1 MGSVRA
7 HAYNSY
13 YNNIFIDRDLSEGGG
28 GLCLLILP
36 IIYSKDSA
44 GEQAQL

>member
-7 HAYNSY
+7 HAYYSY

-28 GLCLLILP
+28 LCLLILP
-36 IIYSKDSA
+36 IIYAKDSA